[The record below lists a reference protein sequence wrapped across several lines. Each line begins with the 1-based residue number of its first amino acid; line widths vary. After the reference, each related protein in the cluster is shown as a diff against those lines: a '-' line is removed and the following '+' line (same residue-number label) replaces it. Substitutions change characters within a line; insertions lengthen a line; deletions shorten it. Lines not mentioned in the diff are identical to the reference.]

1 MKQFINIPNKEI
13 KLLIKGFD
21 DYVVAD
27 KKVFNIKTGREL
39 KPKLKNGII
48 GYNLKGKFTPYKKIE
63 FERPKTFDCPF

>member
-1 MKQFINIPNKEI
+1 MKQFVNIPSKEI

-48 GYNLKGKFTPYKKIE
+48 G
-63 FERPKTFDCPF
+63 